1 MRLKSIITV
10 IALILIMFMS
20 AIESS
25 IISLALPTIKQDLNA
40 GNLISLIFTAYFI
53 ALVIANPIV
62 GELLSRFKI
71 IYVAIAGLLL
81 FSIGSFMCGLSTNFT
96 MLIISRVIQG
106 FGSGVLMSLSQIV
119 PKLAFEIPLRYKIMG
134 IVGSVWGISSIIGPL
149 LGGGIL
155 EFATWHWLFYIN
167 IPIAIIAIILV
178 IWTFHFPEEETVAK
192 SKFDTK
198 GLTLFY
204 VFIGLI
210 MFALLNQQL
219 LLLNFLSFILA
230 IVVAMCLFK
239 VEKHV
244 SSPFL
249 PVVEFNRSITL
260 VFITDLLT
268 AICLMG
274 FNLYIPVY
282 LQEQLGLSPLQ
293 SGLVIFPLSVAWI
306 TLNFNLHLSV
316 AWITL
321 NFNLHRIEAKLSRKV
336 IYLLSFTLLLVSSII
351 ISFGIKLPVLI
362 AFVLILAGLSFGYIY
377 TKDSVI
383 VQEETSP
390 LQMKK
395 MMSFYG
401 LTKNLGASIGSTIM
415 GYLYAIQ
422 SGIFGPNLHNV
433 LSAVAVISIGLIV
446 LWVVFFKEQ
455 SSQSKE

>member
-71 IYVAIAGLLL
+71 IYVEIAGLLL

-306 TLNFNLHLSV
+306 TLNFNLH
-316 AWITL
+316 
-321 NFNLHRIEAKLSRKV
+321 RIEAKLSRKV

>member
-1 MRLKSIITV
+1 MRLKSIVTV
-10 IALILIMFMS
+10 IALILIMFMA

-62 GELLSRFKI
+62 GELLTRFKI
-71 IYVAIAGLLL
+71 IYIAIAGLTL
-81 FSIGSFMCGLSTNFT
+81 FTVGSLMSGLSTHFS

-106 FGSGVLMSLSQIV
+106 FGSGVMMSLSQIV

-178 IWTFHFPEEETVAK
+178 VWTFHFPEEETVAK

-198 GLTLFY
+198 GITLFY
-204 VFIGLI
+204 IFIGLI
-210 MFALLNQQL
+210 MFALLNQQHL
-219 LLLNFLSFILA
+219 YLNIIGFVLA
-230 IVVAMCLFK
+230 ILVALRLFN
-239 VEKHV
+239 VEKKV

-249 PVVEFNRSITL
+249 PVAEFNRMITL

-268 AICLMG
+268 AVCLMG

-306 TLNFNLHLSV
+306 TLNFNLH
-316 AWITL
+316 
-321 NFNLHRIEAKLSRKV
+321 HIEAKLSRKV
-336 IYLLSFTLLLVSSII
+336 IYLSSFTLLLLSSII
-351 ISFGIKLPVLI
+351 IAFGIKLPILI
-362 AFVLILAGLSFGYIY
+362 ACVLILSGLSFGYIY

-383 VQEETSP
+383 VQEETSTI
-390 LQMKK
+390 QMKK

-415 GYLYAIQ
+415 GYLYALK
-422 SGIFGPNLHNV
+422 SGLFGANLHNILGV
-433 LSAVAVISIGLIV
+433 VSLISVGLIV
-446 LWVVFFKEQ
+446 VWLIFYREAASQTKE
-455 SSQSKE
+455 

>member
-1 MRLKSIITV
+1 SIVTV
-10 IALILIMFMS
+10 IALILIMFMA

-62 GELLSRFKI
+62 GELLTRFKI
-71 IYVAIAGLLL
+71 IYIAIAGLTL
-81 FSIGSFMCGLSTNFT
+81 FTVGSLMSGLSTHFS

-106 FGSGVLMSLSQIV
+106 FGSGVMMSLSQIV

-178 IWTFHFPEEETVAK
+178 VWTFHFPEEKTVAK

-198 GLTLFY
+198 GITLFY
-204 VFIGLI
+204 IFIGLI
-210 MFALLNQQL
+210 MFALLNQQHL
-219 LLLNFLSFILA
+219 YLNIIGFVLA
-230 IVVAMCLFK
+230 ILVALRLFN
-239 VEKHV
+239 VEKKV

-249 PVVEFNRSITL
+249 PVAEFNRMITL

-268 AICLMG
+268 AVCLMG

-306 TLNFNLHLSV
+306 TLNFNLH
-316 AWITL
+316 
-321 NFNLHRIEAKLSRKV
+321 HIEAKLSRKV
-336 IYLLSFTLLLVSSII
+336 IYLSSFTLLLLSSII
-351 ISFGIKLPVLI
+351 IAFGIKLPILI
-362 AFVLILAGLSFGYIY
+362 ACVLILSGLSFGYIY

-390 LQMKK
+390 IQMKK

-415 GYLYAIQ
+415 GYLYALK
-422 SGIFGPNLHNV
+422 SGLFGANLHNILGV
-433 LSAVAVISIGLIV
+433 VSLISVGLIV
-446 LWVVFFKEQ
+446 VWLIFYREAASQTKE
-455 SSQSKE
+455 

>member
-239 VEKHV
+239 VEKHA

-293 SGLVIFPLSVAWI
+293 SGLVIFP
-306 TLNFNLHLSV
+306 LSV

-446 LWVVFFKEQ
+446 LWVVFF
-455 SSQSKE
+455 

>member
-134 IVGSVWGISSIIGPL
+134 IVGSVWGISSIIRPL

-306 TLNFNLHLSV
+306 TLNFNLH
-316 AWITL
+316 
-321 NFNLHRIEAKLSRKV
+321 RIEAKLSRKV

>member
-10 IALILIMFMS
+10 IALILIMFMA

-178 IWTFHFPEEETVAK
+178 IWTFHFPEEETIAK

-210 MFALLNQQL
+210 MFALLNQQQ

-230 IVVAMCLFK
+230 IVVAMRLFK

-306 TLNFNLHLSV
+306 TLNFNLH
-316 AWITL
+316 
-321 NFNLHRIEAKLSRKV
+321 RIEAKLSRKV
-336 IYLLSFTLLLVSSII
+336 IYLLSFTLLLVSSVI
-351 ISFGIKLPVLI
+351 ISFGIKLPILI
-362 AFVLILAGLSFGYIY
+362 ACVLILAGLSFGYIY

>member
-306 TLNFNLHLSV
+306 TLNFNLH
-316 AWITL
+316 
-321 NFNLHRIEAKLSRKV
+321 RIEAKLSRKV

-415 GYLYAIQ
+415 GYLYAI
-422 SGIFGPNLHNV
+422 
-433 LSAVAVISIGLIV
+433 
-446 LWVVFFKEQ
+446 
-455 SSQSKE
+455 

>member
-1 MRLKSIITV
+1 MRLKSIVTV
-10 IALILIMFMS
+10 IALILIMFMA

-62 GELLSRFKI
+62 GELLTRFKI
-71 IYVAIAGLLL
+71 IYIAIAGLTL
-81 FSIGSFMCGLSTNFT
+81 FTVGSLMSGLSTHFS
-96 MLIISRVIQG
+96 MLVISRVIQG
-106 FGSGVLMSLSQIV
+106 FGSGVMMSLSQIV

-178 IWTFHFPEEETVAK
+178 VWTFHFPEEETVAK

-198 GLTLFY
+198 GITLFY
-204 VFIGLI
+204 IFIGLI
-210 MFALLNQQL
+210 MFALLNQQHL
-219 LLLNFLSFILA
+219 YLNIIGFVLA
-230 IVVAMCLFK
+230 ILVALRLFN
-239 VEKHV
+239 VEKKV

-249 PVVEFNRSITL
+249 PVAEFNRMITL

-268 AICLMG
+268 AVCLMG

-306 TLNFNLHLSV
+306 TLNFNLH
-316 AWITL
+316 
-321 NFNLHRIEAKLSRKV
+321 HIEAKLSRKV
-336 IYLLSFTLLLVSSII
+336 IYLSSFTLLLLSSII
-351 ISFGIKLPVLI
+351 IAFGIKLPILI
-362 AFVLILAGLSFGYIY
+362 ACVLILSGLSFGYIY

-390 LQMKK
+390 IQMKK

-415 GYLYAIQ
+415 GYLYALK
-422 SGIFGPNLHNV
+422 SGLFGANLHNILGV
-433 LSAVAVISIGLIV
+433 VSLISLGLIV
-446 LWVVFFKEQ
+446 VWLIFYREAASQTKE
-455 SSQSKE
+455 

>member
-293 SGLVIFPLSVAWI
+293 SVLVIFPLS
-306 TLNFNLHLSV
+306 L

>member
-81 FSIGSFMCGLSTNFT
+81 FSIGSLMCGLSTNFT

-155 EFATWHWLFYIN
+155 EFATWYWLFYIN

-230 IVVAMCLFK
+230 IVVAIRLFK

-306 TLNFNLHLSV
+306 TLNFNLH
-316 AWITL
+316 
-321 NFNLHRIEAKLSRKV
+321 RIEAKLSRKV

-351 ISFGIKLPVLI
+351 ISFGIKLPLLI

-422 SGIFGPNLHNV
+422 SAIFGPNLHNV
-433 LSAVAVISIGLIV
+433 LSAVAVISTGLIV

-455 SSQSKE
+455 LSQSKE

>member
-1 MRLKSIITV
+1 MRLKSIVTV
-10 IALILIMFMS
+10 IALILIMFMA

-62 GELLSRFKI
+62 GELLTRFKI
-71 IYVAIAGLLL
+71 IYIAIAGLTL
-81 FSIGSFMCGLSTNFT
+81 FTVGSLMSGLSTHFS

-106 FGSGVLMSLSQIV
+106 FGSGVMMSLSQIV

-134 IVGSVWGISSIIGPL
+134 IIGSVWGISSIIGPL

-178 IWTFHFPEEETVAK
+178 VWTFHFPEEETVAK

-198 GLTLFY
+198 GITLFY
-204 VFIGLI
+204 IFIGLI
-210 MFALLNQQL
+210 MFALLNQQHL
-219 LLLNFLSFILA
+219 YLNIIGFVLA
-230 IVVAMCLFK
+230 ILVALRLFN
-239 VEKHV
+239 VEKKV

-249 PVVEFNRSITL
+249 PVAEFNRMITL

-268 AICLMG
+268 AVCLMG

-306 TLNFNLHLSV
+306 TLNFNLH
-316 AWITL
+316 
-321 NFNLHRIEAKLSRKV
+321 HIEAKLSRKV
-336 IYLLSFTLLLVSSII
+336 IYLSSFTLLLLSSII
-351 ISFGIKLPVLI
+351 IAFGIKLPILI
-362 AFVLILAGLSFGYIY
+362 ACVLILSGLSFGYIY

-390 LQMKK
+390 IQMKK

-415 GYLYAIQ
+415 GYLYALK
-422 SGIFGPNLHNV
+422 SGLFGANLHNILGV
-433 LSAVAVISIGLIV
+433 VSLISVGLIV
-446 LWVVFFKEQ
+446 VWLIFYREAASQTKE
-455 SSQSKE
+455 

>member
-1 MRLKSIITV
+1 
-10 IALILIMFMS
+10 
-20 AIESS
+20 
-25 IISLALPTIKQDLNA
+25 
-40 GNLISLIFTAYFI
+40 
-53 ALVIANPIV
+53 ANPIV

-306 TLNFNLHLSV
+306 TLNFNLH
-316 AWITL
+316 
-321 NFNLHRIEAKLSRKV
+321 RIEAKLSRKV

>member
-1 MRLKSIITV
+1 MRLKSIVTV
-10 IALILIMFMS
+10 IALILIMFMA

-40 GNLISLIFTAYFI
+40 GNLISLMFTAYFI

-62 GELLSRFKI
+62 GELLTRFKI
-71 IYVAIAGLLL
+71 IYIAIAGLTL
-81 FSIGSFMCGLSTNFT
+81 FTVGSLMSGLSTHFS

-106 FGSGVLMSLSQIV
+106 FGSGVMMSLSQIV

-178 IWTFHFPEEETVAK
+178 VWTFHFPEEKTVAK

-198 GLTLFY
+198 GITLFY
-204 VFIGLI
+204 IFIGLI
-210 MFALLNQQL
+210 MFALLNQQHL
-219 LLLNFLSFILA
+219 YLNIIGFVLA
-230 IVVAMCLFK
+230 ILVALRLFN
-239 VEKHV
+239 VEKKV

-249 PVVEFNRSITL
+249 PVAEFNRMITL

-268 AICLMG
+268 AVCLMG

-306 TLNFNLHLSV
+306 TLNFNLH
-316 AWITL
+316 
-321 NFNLHRIEAKLSRKV
+321 HIEAKLSRKV
-336 IYLLSFTLLLVSSII
+336 IYLSSFTLLLLSSII
-351 ISFGIKLPVLI
+351 IAFGIKLPILI
-362 AFVLILAGLSFGYIY
+362 ACVLILSGLSFGYIY

-390 LQMKK
+390 IQMKK

-415 GYLYAIQ
+415 GYLYALK
-422 SGIFGPNLHNV
+422 SGLFGANLHNILGV
-433 LSAVAVISIGLIV
+433 VSLISVGLIV
-446 LWVVFFKEQ
+446 VWLIFYREAASQTKE
-455 SSQSKE
+455 

>member
-293 SGLVIFPLSVAWI
+293 SGLVIFPLS
-306 TLNFNLHLSV
+306 L

-433 LSAVAVISIGLIV
+433 LSAVAVIIIGLIV

>member
-293 SGLVIFPLSVAWI
+293 SGLVIFPLSVAR
-306 TLNFNLHLSV
+306 
-316 AWITL
+316 ITL

>member
-249 PVVEFNRSITL
+249 PVMEFNRSITL

-293 SGLVIFPLSVAWI
+293 SGLVIFP
-306 TLNFNLHLSV
+306 LSV

>member
-293 SGLVIFPLSVAWI
+293 SGLVIFPLS
-306 TLNFNLHLSV
+306 L

-377 TKDSVI
+377 TKDSVL

>member
-71 IYVAIAGLLL
+71 IYVAIVGLLL

-106 FGSGVLMSLSQIV
+106 FGSAVLMSLSQIV

-230 IVVAMCLFK
+230 IVVAIRLFK

-306 TLNFNLHLSV
+306 TLNFNLH
-316 AWITL
+316 
-321 NFNLHRIEAKLSRKV
+321 RIEAKLSRKV

-351 ISFGIKLPVLI
+351 ISFGIKLPLLI

>member
-192 SKFDTK
+192 SKFYTK

-293 SGLVIFPLSVAWI
+293 SGLVIFP
-306 TLNFNLHLSV
+306 LSV

>member
-1 MRLKSIITV
+1 MRLKSIVTV
-10 IALILIMFMS
+10 IALILIMFMA

-62 GELLSRFKI
+62 GELLTRFKI
-71 IYVAIAGLLL
+71 IYIAIAGLTL
-81 FSIGSFMCGLSTNFT
+81 FTVGSLMSGLSTHFS

-106 FGSGVLMSLSQIV
+106 FGSGVMMSLSQIV
-119 PKLAFEIPLRYKIMG
+119 PKLAFEIPLRYKMMG

-155 EFATWHWLFYIN
+155 EFATWHWLFFIN

-178 IWTFHFPEEETVAK
+178 VWTFHFSEEETVAK

-198 GLTLFY
+198 GITLFY
-204 VFIGLI
+204 IFIGLI
-210 MFALLNQQL
+210 MFALLNQQHL
-219 LLLNFLSFILA
+219 YLNIIGFVLA
-230 IVVAMCLFK
+230 ILIALRLFN
-239 VEKHV
+239 VEKKV

-249 PVVEFNRSITL
+249 PVAEFNRMITL

-268 AICLMG
+268 AVCLMG

-306 TLNFNLHLSV
+306 TLNFNLH
-316 AWITL
+316 
-321 NFNLHRIEAKLSRKV
+321 HIEAKLSRKV
-336 IYLLSFTLLLVSSII
+336 IYLSSFTLLLLSSII
-351 ISFGIKLPVLI
+351 IAFGIKLPILI
-362 AFVLILAGLSFGYIY
+362 ACVLILSGISFGYIY

-390 LQMKK
+390 IQMKK

-415 GYLYAIQ
+415 GYLYALK
-422 SGIFGPNLHNV
+422 SGLFGANLHNILGV
-433 LSAVAVISIGLIV
+433 VSLISVGLIV
-446 LWVVFFKEQ
+446 VWLIFYREAA
-455 SSQSKE
+455 SQTNE

>member
-306 TLNFNLHLSV
+306 TLNFNLH
-316 AWITL
+316 
-321 NFNLHRIEAKLSRKV
+321 RIEAKLSRKV

-383 VQEETSP
+383 VEETSP

>member
-306 TLNFNLHLSV
+306 TLNFNLH
-316 AWITL
+316 
-321 NFNLHRIEAKLSRKV
+321 RIEGKLSRKV

>member
-1 MRLKSIITV
+1 
-10 IALILIMFMS
+10 MFMS

-306 TLNFNLHLSV
+306 TLNFNLH
-316 AWITL
+316 
-321 NFNLHRIEAKLSRKV
+321 RIEAKLSRKV

-446 LWVVFFKEQ
+446 LWVVFF
-455 SSQSKE
+455 

>member
-1 MRLKSIITV
+1 MRLKSIVTV
-10 IALILIMFMS
+10 IALILIMFMA

-62 GELLSRFKI
+62 GELLTRFKI
-71 IYVAIAGLLL
+71 IYIAIAGLTL
-81 FSIGSFMCGLSTNFT
+81 FTVGSLMSGLSTHFS
-96 MLIISRVIQG
+96 MLVISRVIQG
-106 FGSGVLMSLSQIV
+106 FGSGVMMSLSQIV

-134 IVGSVWGISSIIGPL
+134 IVGSVGSVWGISSIIGPL

-178 IWTFHFPEEETVAK
+178 VWTFHFPEEETVAK

-198 GLTLFY
+198 GITLFY
-204 VFIGLI
+204 IFIGLI
-210 MFALLNQQL
+210 MFALLNQQHL
-219 LLLNFLSFILA
+219 YLNIIGFVLA
-230 IVVAMCLFK
+230 ILVALRLFN
-239 VEKHV
+239 VEKKV

-249 PVVEFNRSITL
+249 PVAEFNRMITL

-268 AICLMG
+268 AVCLMG

-306 TLNFNLHLSV
+306 TLNFNLH
-316 AWITL
+316 
-321 NFNLHRIEAKLSRKV
+321 HIEAKLSRKV
-336 IYLLSFTLLLVSSII
+336 IYLSSFTLLLLSSII
-351 ISFGIKLPVLI
+351 IAFGIKLPILI
-362 AFVLILAGLSFGYIY
+362 ACVLILSGLSFGYIY

-390 LQMKK
+390 IQMKK

-415 GYLYAIQ
+415 GYLYALK
-422 SGIFGPNLHNV
+422 SGLFGANLHNILGV
-433 LSAVAVISIGLIV
+433 VSLISVGLIV
-446 LWVVFFKEQ
+446 VWLIFYREAASQTKE
-455 SSQSKE
+455 

>member
-1 MRLKSIITV
+1 
-10 IALILIMFMS
+10 
-20 AIESS
+20 
-25 IISLALPTIKQDLNA
+25 
-40 GNLISLIFTAYFI
+40 LISLIFTAYFI

-306 TLNFNLHLSV
+306 TLNFNLH
-316 AWITL
+316 
-321 NFNLHRIEAKLSRKV
+321 RIEAKLSRKV

>member
-192 SKFDTK
+192 SKFYTK

-293 SGLVIFPLSVAWI
+293 SGLVIFPLS
-306 TLNFNLHLSV
+306 L

>member
-96 MLIISRVIQG
+96 MLIISLVIQG

-230 IVVAMCLFK
+230 IVVTMCLFK

-293 SGLVIFPLSVAWI
+293 SGLVIFP
-306 TLNFNLHLSV
+306 LSV

>member
-1 MRLKSIITV
+1 MRLKSIVTV
-10 IALILIMFMS
+10 IALILIMFMA

-62 GELLSRFKI
+62 GELLTRFKI
-71 IYVAIAGLLL
+71 IYIAIAGLTL
-81 FSIGSFMCGLSTNFT
+81 FTVGSLMSGLSTHFS

-106 FGSGVLMSLSQIV
+106 FGSGVMMSLSQIV

-178 IWTFHFPEEETVAK
+178 VWTFHFPEEETVAK

-198 GLTLFY
+198 GITLFY
-204 VFIGLI
+204 IFIGLI
-210 MFALLNQQL
+210 MFALLNQQHL
-219 LLLNFLSFILA
+219 YLNIIGFVLA
-230 IVVAMCLFK
+230 ILVALRLFN
-239 VEKHV
+239 VEKKV

-249 PVVEFNRSITL
+249 PVAEFNRMITL

-268 AICLMG
+268 AVCLMG

-306 TLNFNLHLSV
+306 TLNFNLH
-316 AWITL
+316 
-321 NFNLHRIEAKLSRKV
+321 HIEAKLSRKV
-336 IYLLSFTLLLVSSII
+336 IYLSSFTLLLFSSII
-351 ISFGIKLPVLI
+351 IAFGIKLPILI
-362 AFVLILAGLSFGYIY
+362 ACVLILSGLSFGYIY

-390 LQMKK
+390 IQMKK

-415 GYLYAIQ
+415 GYLYALK
-422 SGIFGPNLHNV
+422 SGLFGANLHNILGV
-433 LSAVAVISIGLIV
+433 VSLISVGLIV
-446 LWVVFFKEQ
+446 VWLIFYREAASQTKE
-455 SSQSKE
+455 

>member
-230 IVVAMCLFK
+230 IVVAIRLFK

-306 TLNFNLHLSV
+306 TLNFNLH
-316 AWITL
+316 
-321 NFNLHRIEAKLSRKV
+321 RIEAKLSRKV

-351 ISFGIKLPVLI
+351 ISFGIKLPLLI

-446 LWVVFFKEQ
+446 LWVVFLKEQ

>member
-1 MRLKSIITV
+1 MRLKSIVTV
-10 IALILIMFMS
+10 IALILIMFMA

-62 GELLSRFKI
+62 GELLTRFKI
-71 IYVAIAGLLL
+71 IYIAIAGLTL
-81 FSIGSFMCGLSTNFT
+81 FTVGSLMSGLSTHFS

-106 FGSGVLMSLSQIV
+106 FGSGVMMSLSQIV

-134 IVGSVWGISSIIGPL
+134 IVGSFWGISSIIGPL

-178 IWTFHFPEEETVAK
+178 VWTFHFPEEETVAK

-198 GLTLFY
+198 GITLFY
-204 VFIGLI
+204 IFIGLI
-210 MFALLNQQL
+210 MFALLNQQHL
-219 LLLNFLSFILA
+219 YLNIIGFVLA
-230 IVVAMCLFK
+230 ILVALRLFN
-239 VEKHV
+239 VEKKV

-249 PVVEFNRSITL
+249 PVAEFNRMITL

-268 AICLMG
+268 AVCLMG

-306 TLNFNLHLSV
+306 TLNFNLH
-316 AWITL
+316 
-321 NFNLHRIEAKLSRKV
+321 HIEAKLSRKV
-336 IYLLSFTLLLVSSII
+336 IYLSSFTLLLLSSII
-351 ISFGIKLPVLI
+351 IAFGIKLPILI
-362 AFVLILAGLSFGYIY
+362 ACVLILSGLSFGYIY

-390 LQMKK
+390 IQMKK

-415 GYLYAIQ
+415 GYLYALK
-422 SGIFGPNLHNV
+422 SGLFGANLHNILGV
-433 LSAVAVISIGLIV
+433 VSLISVGLIV
-446 LWVVFFKEQ
+446 VWLIFYREAASQTKE
-455 SSQSKE
+455 

>member
-1 MRLKSIITV
+1 MRLKSIVTV
-10 IALILIMFMS
+10 IALILIMFMA

-62 GELLSRFKI
+62 GELLTRFKI
-71 IYVAIAGLLL
+71 IYIAIAGLTL
-81 FSIGSFMCGLSTNFT
+81 FTVGSLMSGLSTHFS

-106 FGSGVLMSLSQIV
+106 FGSGVMMSLSQIV

-178 IWTFHFPEEETVAK
+178 VWTFHFPEEKTVAK

-198 GLTLFY
+198 GITLFY
-204 VFIGLI
+204 IFIGLI
-210 MFALLNQQL
+210 MFALLNQQHL
-219 LLLNFLSFILA
+219 YLNIIGFVLA
-230 IVVAMCLFK
+230 ILVALRLFN
-239 VEKHV
+239 VEKKV

-249 PVVEFNRSITL
+249 PVAEFNRMITL

-268 AICLMG
+268 AVCLMG

-306 TLNFNLHLSV
+306 TLNFNLH
-316 AWITL
+316 
-321 NFNLHRIEAKLSRKV
+321 HIEAKLSRKV
-336 IYLLSFTLLLVSSII
+336 IYLSSFTLLLLSSII
-351 ISFGIKLPVLI
+351 IAFGIKLPILI
-362 AFVLILAGLSFGYIY
+362 ACVLILSGLSFGYIY
-377 TKDSVI
+377 TKDNVI

-390 LQMKK
+390 IQMKK

-415 GYLYAIQ
+415 GYLYALK
-422 SGIFGPNLHNV
+422 SGLFGANLHNILGV
-433 LSAVAVISIGLIV
+433 VSLISVGLIV
-446 LWVVFFKEQ
+446 VWLIFYREAASQTKE
-455 SSQSKE
+455 

>member
-155 EFATWHWLFYIN
+155 EFATWHWLFHIN

-306 TLNFNLHLSV
+306 TLNFNLH
-316 AWITL
+316 
-321 NFNLHRIEAKLSRKV
+321 RIEAKLSRKV

>member
-306 TLNFNLHLSV
+306 TLNFNLH
-316 AWITL
+316 
-321 NFNLHRIEAKLSRKV
+321 RIEAKLSRKV

-415 GYLYAIQ
+415 EYLYAIQ

>member
-134 IVGSVWGISSIIGPL
+134 IVGSVWGISSIIGTL

-293 SGLVIFPLSVAWI
+293 SGLVIFPLS
-306 TLNFNLHLSV
+306 L

>member
-1 MRLKSIITV
+1 MRLKSIVTV
-10 IALILIMFMS
+10 IALILIMFMA

-62 GELLSRFKI
+62 GELLTRFKI
-71 IYVAIAGLLL
+71 IYIAIAGLTL
-81 FSIGSFMCGLSTNFT
+81 FTVGSLMSGLSTHFS

-106 FGSGVLMSLSQIV
+106 FGSGVMMSLSQIV

-155 EFATWHWLFYIN
+155 EFATWHWLFFIN

-178 IWTFHFPEEETVAK
+178 VWTFHFSEEETVAK

-198 GLTLFY
+198 GITLFY
-204 VFIGLI
+204 IFIGLI
-210 MFALLNQQL
+210 MFALLNQQHL
-219 LLLNFLSFILA
+219 YLNIIGFVLA
-230 IVVAMCLFK
+230 ILIALRLFN
-239 VEKHV
+239 VEKKV

-249 PVVEFNRSITL
+249 PVAEFNRMITL

-268 AICLMG
+268 AVCLMD

-306 TLNFNLHLSV
+306 TLNFNLH
-316 AWITL
+316 
-321 NFNLHRIEAKLSRKV
+321 HIEAKLSRKV
-336 IYLLSFTLLLVSSII
+336 IYLSSFTLLLLSSII
-351 ISFGIKLPVLI
+351 IAFGIKLPILI
-362 AFVLILAGLSFGYIY
+362 ACVLILSGISFGYIY

-390 LQMKK
+390 IQMKK

-415 GYLYAIQ
+415 GYLYALK
-422 SGIFGPNLHNV
+422 SGLFGANLHNILGV
-433 LSAVAVISIGLIV
+433 VSLISVGLIV
-446 LWVVFFKEQ
+446 VWLIFYREAA
-455 SSQSKE
+455 SQTNE

>member
-1 MRLKSIITV
+1 MRLKSIVTV
-10 IALILIMFMS
+10 IALILIMFMA

-62 GELLSRFKI
+62 GELLTRFKI
-71 IYVAIAGLLL
+71 IYIAIAGLTL
-81 FSIGSFMCGLSTNFT
+81 FTVGSLMSGLSTHFS

-106 FGSGVLMSLSQIV
+106 FGSGVMMSLSQIV

-178 IWTFHFPEEETVAK
+178 VWTFHFPEEKTVAK

-198 GLTLFY
+198 GITLFY
-204 VFIGLI
+204 IFIGLI
-210 MFALLNQQL
+210 MFALLNQQHL
-219 LLLNFLSFILA
+219 YLNIIGFVLVIL
-230 IVVAMCLFK
+230 VALRLFN
-239 VEKHV
+239 VEKKV

-249 PVVEFNRSITL
+249 PVAEFNRMITL

-268 AICLMG
+268 AVCLMG

-306 TLNFNLHLSV
+306 TLNFNLH
-316 AWITL
+316 
-321 NFNLHRIEAKLSRKV
+321 HIEAKLSRKL
-336 IYLLSFTLLLVSSII
+336 IYLSSFTLLLLSSII
-351 ISFGIKLPVLI
+351 IAFGIKLPILI
-362 AFVLILAGLSFGYIY
+362 ACVLILSGLSFGYIY

-390 LQMKK
+390 IQMKK

-415 GYLYAIQ
+415 GYLYALK
-422 SGIFGPNLHNV
+422 SGLFGANLHNILGV
-433 LSAVAVISIGLIV
+433 VSLISVGLIV
-446 LWVVFFKEQ
+446 VWLIFYREAASQTKE
-455 SSQSKE
+455 

>member
-1 MRLKSIITV
+1 MRLKSIVTV
-10 IALILIMFMS
+10 IALILIMFMA

-62 GELLSRFKI
+62 GELLTRFKI
-71 IYVAIAGLLL
+71 IYIAIAGLTL
-81 FSIGSFMCGLSTNFT
+81 FTVGSLMSGLSTHFS

-106 FGSGVLMSLSQIV
+106 FGSGVMMSLSQIV

-178 IWTFHFPEEETVAK
+178 VWTFHFPEEETVAK

-198 GLTLFY
+198 GITLFY
-204 VFIGLI
+204 IFIGLI
-210 MFALLNQQL
+210 MFALLNQQHL
-219 LLLNFLSFILA
+219 YLNIIGFVLA
-230 IVVAMCLFK
+230 ILVALRLFN
-239 VEKHV
+239 VEKKV

-249 PVVEFNRSITL
+249 PVAEFNRMITL

-268 AICLMG
+268 AVCLMG

-306 TLNFNLHLSV
+306 TLNFNLH
-316 AWITL
+316 
-321 NFNLHRIEAKLSRKV
+321 HIEAKLSRKV
-336 IYLLSFTLLLVSSII
+336 IYLSSFTLLLLSSII
-351 ISFGIKLPVLI
+351 IAFGIKLPILI
-362 AFVLILAGLSFGYIY
+362 ACVLILSGLSFGYIY

-390 LQMKK
+390 IQMKK

-401 LTKNLGASIGSTIM
+401 LTKKLGASIGSTIM
-415 GYLYAIQ
+415 GYLYALK
-422 SGIFGPNLHNV
+422 SGLFGANLHNILGV
-433 LSAVAVISIGLIV
+433 VSLISVGLIV
-446 LWVVFFKEQ
+446 VWLIFYREAASQTKE
-455 SSQSKE
+455 

>member
-274 FNLYIPVY
+274 FNLYISVY

-293 SGLVIFPLSVAWI
+293 SGLVIFP
-306 TLNFNLHLSV
+306 LSV

-455 SSQSKE
+455 SSRSKE

>member
-1 MRLKSIITV
+1 MRLKSIVTV
-10 IALILIMFMS
+10 IALILIMFMA

-62 GELLSRFKI
+62 GELLTRFKI
-71 IYVAIAGLLL
+71 IYIAIAGLTL
-81 FSIGSFMCGLSTNFT
+81 FTVGSLMSGLSTHFS

-106 FGSGVLMSLSQIV
+106 FGSGVMMSLSQIV

-178 IWTFHFPEEETVAK
+178 VWTFHFPEEETVAK

-198 GLTLFY
+198 GITLFY
-204 VFIGLI
+204 IFIGLI
-210 MFALLNQQL
+210 MFALLNQQHL
-219 LLLNFLSFILA
+219 YLNIIGFVLA
-230 IVVAMCLFK
+230 ILVALRLFN
-239 VEKHV
+239 VEKKV

-249 PVVEFNRSITL
+249 PVAEFNRMITL

-268 AICLMG
+268 AVCLMG
-274 FNLYIPVY
+274 FNLYILVY

-306 TLNFNLHLSV
+306 TLNFNLH
-316 AWITL
+316 
-321 NFNLHRIEAKLSRKV
+321 HIEAKLSRKV
-336 IYLLSFTLLLVSSII
+336 IYLSSFTLLLLSSII
-351 ISFGIKLPVLI
+351 IAFGIKLPILI
-362 AFVLILAGLSFGYIY
+362 ACVLILSGLSFGYIY

-383 VQEETSP
+383 VQEETS
-390 LQMKK
+390 LIQMKK

-415 GYLYAIQ
+415 GYLYALK
-422 SGIFGPNLHNV
+422 SGLFGANLHNILGV
-433 LSAVAVISIGLIV
+433 VSLISVGLIV
-446 LWVVFFKEQ
+446 VWLIFYREAASQTKE
-455 SSQSKE
+455 

>member
-62 GELLSRFKI
+62 GELFSRFKI

-293 SGLVIFPLSVAWI
+293 SGLVIFPLS
-306 TLNFNLHLSV
+306 L

-362 AFVLILAGLSFGYIY
+362 AFVLILAGLSFGYTY
-377 TKDSVI
+377 TKDRVI